1 MVDQHN
7 SKWLEDQQGHILR
20 TLIDQHISEPQNT
33 ESPSINEPQPGDM
46 FQSISKRDMILQEAR
61 VALRGERLPY
71 DYVNGLLYCVIR
83 GIRHNEAFARSQEVV
98 KQCRK
103 LPESNFARARN
114 ARLIMSNQ
122 IPKMATDDAKP
133 YCFWHP
139 DIPSERTIR
148 RLVNHYPDMAY
159 LAGRAC
165 AVAGYHELYHELDL
179 LPEVS
184 IAEEAREQN
193 NPGSKAIFEHIMKQ
207 PVCYAVL
214 DDYTRTNNY
223 ENPRCPAF
231 MNGDTAVRS
240 TLDVTVAPEDYW
252 GEHYFN
258 LDSDGFPFDITEDGH
273 IGEVTTHTSYN
284 QAEQGT
290 LPPEH
295 VELLYLPLPLHL
307 PTMVK
312 DPLIIMAAY
321 EGNLDRYLRLRRPH
335 MIMGEHGA
343 VLRGIY
349 HNTTFAKWWSLQP
362 RDGHNSGFIRAA
374 TLARF
379 IMVNDLS
386 HMTENDP
393 DPEANHNEIP
403 GMIWWPLVPAER
415 TLEVLAKR
423 RPDMHLQ
430 VAMACI
436 AGNYKELWDKLAPEP
451 SKQLWDM
458 ATSQRDASVRN
469 HFVEYLERRASEL
482 GQVADDRPLPQGL
495 VTECDYPAHDWC
507 WDAARVIK
515 EPFDP
520 FLQYSPCFLPRD
532 IVIKETDDRFDMENI
547 YGAFEQPC
555 MARWE
560 LRMCATVETMAKIPD
575 GEDGLRLYDDCG
587 DDEQGPSTKDTE
599 TNNSLEVSSK
609 EADDDDVEASSQ
621 DNDGNITPRT
631 DHDPS

>member
-1 MVDQHN
+1 MADLLSSLTTFEEPYPEKSKKPQSVNENAYFHN
-7 SKWLEDQQGHILR
+7 
-20 TLIDQHISEPQNT
+20 
-33 ESPSINEPQPGDM
+33 
-46 FQSISKRDMILQEAR
+46 EAR
-61 VALRGERLPY
+61 AALRGERLPE
-71 DYVNGLLYCVIR
+71 DWKNDLYRCAIR
-83 GIRHNEAFARSQEVV
+83 GIRHHETFARSAEVV
-98 KQCRK
+98 KLCKKQ
-103 LPESNFARARN
+103 PESYFARARN
-114 ARLIMSNQ
+114 ARLIMSNR
-122 IPKMATDDAKP
+122 IPRMKTDGAKP

-139 DIPSERTIR
+139 DTPSEKTLR
-148 RLVNHYPDMAY
+148 RLAKEYPDMAY
-159 LAGRAC
+159 LVGRAC
-165 AVAGYHELYHELDL
+165 AVAGYDELYHELGL

-184 IAEEAREQN
+184 IVEEAREQSAN
-193 NPGSKAIFEHIMKQ
+193 NPGSKAIFEHIMEQ

-214 DDYTRTNNY
+214 DDYTRTVNY
-223 ENPRCPAF
+223 ENPQCPAF
-231 MNGDTAVRS
+231 MNGDTAVLS
-240 TLDVTVAPEDYW
+240 TQDVTVGPEDCW
-252 GEHYFN
+252 TKWPGDYFN
-258 LDSDGFPFDITEDGH
+258 SDNEAFPFDITETAH
-273 IGEVTTHTSYN
+273 VGEVTTDASYTAV
-284 QAEQGT
+284 QQGT
-290 LPPEH
+290 MPPEH
-295 VELLYLPLPLHL
+295 VELFYTPLPLHL

-321 EGNLDRYLRLRRPH
+321 EGNLDRYLRLRRPE

-349 HNTTFAKWWSLQP
+349 QNTTFAKWWSLQP
-362 RDGHNSGFIRAA
+362 RDGHNSGNIRAA
-374 TLARF
+374 TLARY

-520 FLQYSPCFLPRD
+520 FSRYSLRFLPRD

-555 MARWE
+555 MAGWE
-560 LRMCATVETMAKIPD
+560 LRMCATEETLAKIPD
-575 GEDGLRLYDDCG
+575 GEDGLRLYDDCSD
-587 DDEQGPSTKDTE
+587 DDEQGPSTKETVE
-599 TNNSLEVSSK
+599 TNSLKVSSK
-609 EADDDDVEASSQ
+609 KADDDNVEASSQ
-621 DNDGNITPRT
+621 DNDGNTTPT

>member
-1 MVDQHN
+1 
-7 SKWLEDQQGHILR
+7 
-20 TLIDQHISEPQNT
+20 
-33 ESPSINEPQPGDM
+33 
-46 FQSISKRDMILQEAR
+46 
-61 VALRGERLPY
+61 
-71 DYVNGLLYCVIR
+71 
-83 GIRHNEAFARSQEVV
+83 
-98 KQCRK
+98 
-103 LPESNFARARN
+103 
-114 ARLIMSNQ
+114 
-122 IPKMATDDAKP
+122 
-133 YCFWHP
+133 
-139 DIPSERTIR
+139 
-148 RLVNHYPDMAY
+148 
-159 LAGRAC
+159 
-165 AVAGYHELYHELDL
+165 
-179 LPEVS
+179 
-184 IAEEAREQN
+184 
-193 NPGSKAIFEHIMKQ
+193 MKQ

-223 ENPRCPAF
+223 ENPRCPVF
-231 MNGDTAVRS
+231 LNGDTAFRS

-258 LDSDGFPFDITEDGH
+258 LDSDGFPSDITEDGH
-273 IGEVTTHTSYN
+273 IGEVTMHASYN
-284 QAEQGT
+284 QTQQGT

-312 DPLIIMAAY
+312 NPLIIMAAY

-362 RDGHNSGFIRAA
+362 RDGHNSGNIRAA

-393 DPEANHNEIP
+393 DPEANCNEIP

-415 TLEVLAKR
+415 TLEVLTKR
-423 RPDMHLQ
+423 RLDMHLQ

-482 GQVADDRPLPQGL
+482 GRVTAGSPLPHGL
-495 VTECDYPAHDWC
+495 VTECEYPAHDWC

-520 FLQYSPCFLPRD
+520 FSRYSLRFLPRD

-555 MARWE
+555 MAGWE
-560 LRMCATVETMAKIPD
+560 LRMCATEETLAKIPD
-575 GEDGLRLYDDCG
+575 GEDGLRLYDDCSD
-587 DDEQGPSTKDTE
+587 DDEQGPSTKETVE
-599 TNNSLEVSSK
+599 TNSLKVSSK
-609 EADDDDVEASSQ
+609 KADDDNVEASSQ
-621 DNDGNITPRT
+621 DNDGNTTPT